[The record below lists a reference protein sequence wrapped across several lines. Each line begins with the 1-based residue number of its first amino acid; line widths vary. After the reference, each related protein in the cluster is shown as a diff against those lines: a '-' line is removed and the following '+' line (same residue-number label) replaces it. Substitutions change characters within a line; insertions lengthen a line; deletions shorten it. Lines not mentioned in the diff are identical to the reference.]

1 MLRKADE
8 MHLKIDV
15 NDEIE
20 EEDEEEEGDKEEDEE
35 SVAALRD
42 SVITI

>member
-1 MLRKADE
+1 